1 MAPWGA
7 IIRVAMQVGMTAL
20 NAILKALPEA
30 YAAGRQGEEC
40 SCASPG
46 APEWRASDL
55 AAS

>member
-30 YAAGRQGEEC
+30 YAAGRQGEER